1 MRAPNAALPGQAQ
14 RPNLCIKQPEDFS
27 MYIAMN
33 RFKVIKDRASA
44 FEEVWA
50 TRESRLHEM
59 QGFIE
64 FHLLKGP
71 EREDHILYV
80 SHTIWASKEEF
91 TAWTNSEQ
99 FRAAHASAGA
109 SQDKPKT
116 IGHPEFEG
124 FEVIQ
129 TVGNVNLKAAE

>member
-1 MRAPNAALPGQAQ
+1 
-14 RPNLCIKQPEDFS
+14 

-33 RFKVIKDRASA
+33 RFKVIKDRAAA

-59 QGFIE
+59 AGFVE

-91 TAWTNSEQ
+91 TAWTTSEQ

-109 SQDKPKT
+109 GQDKPKT